1 MNKRMIVDTGMLIS
15 FLMILD
21 YRFVR
26 NFGHEMLAILF
37 FLLFLLHTWFNRQ
50 WYTSLARGRWN
61 TDRKLTFLSDMLLL
75 LSFAA
80 VMGSGFMISHVLP
93 TGMEKAPRLAH
104 QVHHVA
110 GYVMLIAMG
119 FHLGLHWSAILPRME
134 RAWTLAKSPIF
145 PWHTSC
151 CSFSSQREAFISPL
165 LQHRKQAP
173 SSAYPQCQ
181 GHSCHPLD
189 FYAGPPSHSFPLC
202 SSRLL
207 CAATLPPEKETFP
220 PVMDSKNRS
229 GLPFLFYYA
238 YFSSPFQ

>member
-61 TDRKLTFLSDMLLL
+61 TDRKLTFLSDLLLL

-80 VMGSGFMISHVLP
+80 VMGSSFMISHVLP

-134 RAWTLAKSPIF
+134 KGMDLGKIPHLSLVYKLLLLLIAAGGIYF
-145 PWHTSC
+145 
-151 CSFSSQREAFISPL
+151 SFYYSI
-165 LQHRKQAP
+165 
-173 SSAYPQCQ
+173 
-181 GHSCHPLD
+181 G
-189 FYAGPPSHSFPLC
+189 
-202 SSRLL
+202 SRLL
-207 CAATLPPEKETFP
+207 LQRIPNARAIPVTLWTFTLGHLLILSLYAAAAYY
-220 PVMDSKNRS
+220 VQQ
-229 GLPFLFYYA
+229 LFRRKRKP
-238 YFSSPFQ
+238 SRR